1 MYTCT
6 SIILKK
12 NIKAMR
18 WGGGL
23 GAIVFVW
30 VVFFHFVLVLIFK
43 FSKEHHDWI

>member
-18 WGGGL
+18 WGGGGGL

-30 VVFFHFVLVLIFK
+30 VVFFSFCAGPYL
-43 FSKEHHDWI
+43 